1 MCSRRFQPGEDP
13 SSDCENLLWNQWI
26 VCSTITRGGGVPI
39 PFDIDITIYPE
50 TRLLFNHQ
58 SCSNSLSE
66 ECSDFHRDF
75 GRVTTTFNL
84 SGDRVTEE
92 AQCSGREELYHQ
104 VQVSL
109 LLYKDRRLLRGGQPG
124 SGGRDLGW
132 AGLISGWAICCV
144 LDSDLCQASDGYY
157 WFMLLVPLG
166 IFMCSCF
173 FCIACSFIIIVDE
186 QGKEQ
191 DSLPKL

>member
-26 VCSTITRGGGVPI
+26 VCSTITREGGVPI

-75 GRVTTTFNL
+75 GRVTTTFHI

-124 SGGRDLGW
+124 SGGRDLCW
-132 AGLISGWAICCV
+132 VDQRLSDMLCSWQWLMSGQWW
-144 LDSDLCQASDGYY
+144 L
-157 WFMLLVPLG
+157 LLVHASRASWHLHVFLLLLHRLFLHHHRG
-166 IFMCSCF
+166 R
-173 FCIACSFIIIVDE
+173 A
-186 QGKEQ
+186 G
-191 DSLPKL
+191 